1 MQPTYLPW
9 AGYFNLISQV
19 DNFLFLDDAQI
30 SKGSWHY
37 RNRLCASGEMQWL
50 TAPIE
55 YQGHK
60 SIQETRIRKHAGWP
74 TKHIAQMRN
83 AYVNAACV
91 GELEPLFEEMQACQ
105 SETLADM
112 NIHLI
117 SFCMD
122 KLDLQT
128 QVHLTSALKISGRR
142 SERLLNLI
150 RHFNGKI
157 LLKVPK
163 ELGGI

>member
-1 MQPTYLPW
+1 
-9 AGYFNLISQV
+9 
-19 DNFLFLDDAQI
+19 
-30 SKGSWHY
+30 
-37 RNRLCASGEMQWL
+37 
-50 TAPIE
+50 
-55 YQGHK
+55 
-60 SIQETRIRKHAGWP
+60 
-74 TKHIAQMRN
+74 MRN

-150 RHFNGKI
+150 RHFNGKSYLSPEGARGYLEEDNVLQAAGI
-157 LLKVPK
+157 DVAYQEYLPK
-163 ELGGI
+163 PYPQSDNEDITPVYYGCCGKYRLEEDS